1 MCRISAVATITVLIF
16 AAALA
21 HTFTAPVASSMLI
34 GTKRNQTLGTWS
46 VQGLHI
52 ALPSNIKRFGPEMLA
67 FP

>member
-1 MCRISAVATITVLIF
+1 MRRISAVATITVLIF

-21 HTFTAPVASSMLI
+21 PTFTAPGASSMLI